1 MVLLNHSSPVVGR
14 VAGAVV
20 QSRSC
25 GYRVAIAQT
34 RDGVHREATSPSEP
48 CGDDRKMMDN
58 VSVVLPA
65 SPSSVGTA
73 RQFVRRML
81 RDWSRSNVVQ
91 PAALMTS
98 ELVTNA
104 VQYSRTG
111 VARGNTIAVRVL
123 TTGHG
128 VRIEV
133 DDDCTAAPVRRAAG
147 DQGGRGL
154 TIVDNMST
162 IWGTHANQHG
172 KTVWFELDQ

>member
-1 MVLLNHSSPVVGR
+1 M
-14 VAGAVV
+14 
-20 QSRSC
+20 
-25 GYRVAIAQT
+25 
-34 RDGVHREATSPSEP
+34 EAES
-48 CGDDRKMMDN
+48 MD
-58 VSVVLPA
+58 LPA

-73 RQFVRRML
+73 RQFVRRTL
-81 RDWSRSNVVQ
+81 LDWSRPHVVE

-111 VARGNTIAVRVL
+111 VPRRNTIAVRVL

-133 DDDCTAAPVRRAAG
+133 DDDCTAAPVRRVAT

-154 TIVDNMST
+154 TIVDTMST
-162 IWGTHANQHG
+162 TWGAHANRTG